1 MNVVKIMPESSIK
14 FGAYEA
20 AKRFLARVEGHGDP
34 KKLFASSQF
43 LAGGTGGI
51 VAQYVDPSSSN

>member
-1 MNVVKIMPESSIK
+1 MPESSIK